1 MAIVDE
7 IMQRMERDH
16 KNFNRGI
23 ITSLEYVT
31 KCQSLCYEACL
42 PMGPNPT
49 REPTIGDYDNYK
61 KVFTECVR
69 RLGFLSDDGTSIKIP
84 I

>member
-23 ITSLEYVT
+23 ITSLQYITSCEAF
-31 KCQSLCYEACL
+31 CREACL
-42 PMGPNPT
+42 PLGQTPT
-49 REPTIGDYDNYK
+49 AADYEIYKIVFRECI
-61 KVFTECVR
+61 R